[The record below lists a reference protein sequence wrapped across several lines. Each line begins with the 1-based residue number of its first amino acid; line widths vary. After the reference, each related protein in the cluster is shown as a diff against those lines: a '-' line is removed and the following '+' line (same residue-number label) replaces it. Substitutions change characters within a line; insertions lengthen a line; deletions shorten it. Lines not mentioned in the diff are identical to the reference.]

1 MLDRVTAKR
10 YVVPLR
16 EGGSLPA
23 VVDTEPAGRYVV
35 KFRGAGQGPKALI
48 AEVLAAG
55 LAEELGLPL
64 PQPSI
69 VALDEGFGRGEPDPE
84 IQDVLRRSIGEN
96 FGLAYLAG
104 AFGFDAA
111 ADLAGVDPSL
121 AAAIVWFDAYVAN
134 PDRTPRNPNLLVW
147 HNRLWLIDHGAC
159 LYFHHR
165 WATWQQR
172 VQAGVPQIR
181 DHVLLSC
188 ADDLAAADARLR
200 PCLTEAVIRRVVA
213 QVPESWLGGEPIFPT
228 VAAQRE
234 AYASYL
240 VGRLQ
245 APRTWLAEVVDAR
258 RQR

>member
-1 MLDRVTAKR
+1 M
-10 YVVPLR
+10 
-16 EGGSLPA
+16 PA
-23 VVDTEPAGRYVV
+23 VVDTEPTGRYVV

-69 VALDEGFGRGEPDPE
+69 VTLDEGFGRGEPDPE
-84 IQDVLRRSIGEN
+84 IQDVLRGSIGEN
-96 FGLAYLAG
+96 FGLAYLAS

-111 ADLAGVDPSL
+111 ADLTGVDPAL

-147 HNRLWLIDHGAC
+147 HDRIWLIDHGAC

-165 WATWQQR
+165 WASWQQK

-181 DHVLLSC
+181 DHVLLPR
-188 ADDLAAADARLR
+188 AHDLAAADERLR
-200 PCLTEAVIRRVVA
+200 SRLTEAVIRQVVA
-213 QVPESWLGGEPIFPT
+213 QVPESWLGGEPIFPD

-234 AYASYL
+234 VYVSYL
-240 VGRLQ
+240 VGRLA
-245 APRTWLAEVVDAR
+245 APRTWLTEVVDAR